1 MKPSV
6 TAPGAPSARYRF
18 DWRQTFAALKY
29 PNYRLWFFGQLVS
42 LAGTWMQSAAQGY
55 LIYQITRSPVYL
67 GYVSFAVGV
76 PTWLFTLY
84 GGVIADRVSRRALM
98 IITQTSMMILA
109 FILAALTF
117 TGVVQPWH
125 ILLLAFLLGVAQA
138 FDAPARQA
146 FVLEMVEREDL
157 TNAVA
162 LNATMFNLAVAVGP
176 AVGGLT
182 YAAFGPGWCFM
193 LNGLS
198 FIAVII
204 ALALMKLKALPPIG
218 RRGSPML
225 ELREG
230 LRYVV
235 HHQYIGVLIAMIG
248 VSGLFGAS
256 LFSLFPAWAVAVL
269 HGNETTNGLLLSA
282 RGVGALIGALFIASL
297 GRFRFKGRVLTFG
310 SFAFPILMLVF
321 SALRGLPFSLLTLV
335 AVGFA
340 QILTFNLINALVQT
354 QSEDRYRGRVMGVY
368 SLVFFGSM
376 PIGALVAGAIAQQT
390 SEQLAVVLG
399 ASVLLVS
406 AVLLWVFIPR
416 MRRME

>member
-1 MKPSV
+1 
-6 TAPGAPSARYRF
+6 
-18 DWRQTFAALKY
+18 
-29 PNYRLWFFGQLVS
+29 
-42 LAGTWMQSAAQGY
+42 
-55 LIYQITRSPVYL
+55 
-67 GYVSFAVGV
+67 
-76 PTWLFTLY
+76 
-84 GGVIADRVSRRALM
+84 
-98 IITQTSMMILA
+98 
-109 FILAALTF
+109 
-117 TGVVQPWH
+117 
-125 ILLLAFLLGVAQA
+125 
-138 FDAPARQA
+138 
-146 FVLEMVEREDL
+146 
-157 TNAVA
+157 
-162 LNATMFNLAVAVGP
+162 
-176 AVGGLT
+176 
-182 YAAFGPGWCFM
+182 
-193 LNGLS
+193 
-198 FIAVII
+198 
-204 ALALMKLKALPPIG
+204 MKLKALAPVG

>member
-67 GYVSFAVGV
+67 GYVSFASGI

-176 AVGGLT
+176 AMGGLT
-182 YAAFGPGWCFM
+182 YAAFGPGWCFT

-198 FIAVII
+198 FIAVIV
-204 ALALMKLKALPPIG
+204 ALALMKLKALAPVG

-354 QSEDRYRGRVMGVY
+354 QAEDRYRGRVMGVY

>member
-1 MKPSV
+1 LKPSV

-29 PNYRLWFFGQLVS
+29 PNYRLWFIGQLVS

-55 LIYQITRSPVYL
+55 LIYQITKSPVYL
-67 GYVSFAVGV
+67 GYVSFASGI

-84 GGVIADRVSRRALM
+84 GGVIADRMSRRALM

-125 ILLLAFLLGVAQA
+125 ILLLAFLLGIAQA

-157 TNAVA
+157 TNALA
-162 LNATMFNLAVAVGP
+162 LNATMFNSAVAVGP

-182 YAAFGPGWCFM
+182 YAAFGPGWCFT

-198 FIAVII
+198 FIAVIV
-204 ALALMKLKALPPIG
+204 ALALMKLKALAPVG

-225 ELREG
+225 ELREV

-235 HHQYIGVLIAMIG
+235 HHHYIGVLIAMIG

-297 GRFRFKGRVLTFG
+297 GRFRFKGRVLTVG
-310 SFAFPILMLVF
+310 TFAFPILMLVF
-321 SALRGLPFSLLTLV
+321 SALRWLPFSLLSLV

-354 QSEDRYRGRVMGVY
+354 QAEDRYRGRVMGVY

-390 SEQLAVVLG
+390 NEQLAVVLG

-416 MRRME
+416 IRRLE

>member
-67 GYVSFAVGV
+67 GYVSFASGI

-117 TGVVQPWH
+117 TAVVQPWH

-176 AVGGLT
+176 AMGGLT
-182 YAAFGPGWCFM
+182 YAAFGPGWCFT

-198 FIAVII
+198 FIAVIV
-204 ALALMKLKALPPIG
+204 ALALMKLKALAPVG

-230 LRYVV
+230 LHYVV

>member
-42 LAGTWMQSAAQGY
+42 LAGTWMQSAALGY

-67 GYVSFAVGV
+67 GYVSFASGI

-198 FIAVII
+198 FIAVIV
-204 ALALMKLKALPPIG
+204 ALALMKLKALAPVG

>member
-67 GYVSFAVGV
+67 GYVSFASGI

-198 FIAVII
+198 FIAVIV
-204 ALALMKLKALPPIG
+204 ALALMKLKALAPVG

-390 SEQLAVVLG
+390 NEQLAVVLG

>member
-6 TAPGAPSARYRF
+6 TASGAPSARYRF

-55 LIYQITRSPVYL
+55 LIYQITKSPVYL

-98 IITQTSMMILA
+98 IITQTAMMILA

-125 ILLLAFLLGVAQA
+125 ILLLAFLLGIAQA

-162 LNATMFNLAVAVGP
+162 LNATMFNSAVAVGP
-176 AVGGLT
+176 AIGGLT

-218 RRGSPML
+218 SRGSPML

-235 HHQYIGVLIAMIG
+235 HHQYIGVLIGMIG

-269 HGNETTNGLLLSA
+269 HGDETTNGLLLSA

-297 GRFRFKGRVLTFG
+297 GRFRFKGRVLTVG
-310 SFAFPILMLVF
+310 TFAFPILMLVF
-321 SALRGLPFSLLTLV
+321 SALRSLPFSLLSLV
-335 AVGFA
+335 VVGFA

-376 PIGALVAGAIAQQT
+376 PIGGLVAGAIAQQT
-390 SEQLAVVLG
+390 NEQVAVVLG
-399 ASVLLVS
+399 SSVLLVS

-416 MRRME
+416 MRKLE

>member
-1 MKPSV
+1 MKSSV
-6 TAPGAPSARYRF
+6 TGPGATAARYRF
-18 DWRQTFAALKY
+18 DWHQTFAALKY

-55 LIYQITRSPVYL
+55 LIYQLTQSPVYL
-67 GYVSFAVGV
+67 GYVSFASGI

-98 IITQTSMMILA
+98 IVTQSAMMILA

-117 TGVVQPWH
+117 MGVVQPWH
-125 ILLLAFLLGVAQA
+125 ILLLAFLLGIAQA

-162 LNATMFNLAVAVGP
+162 LNATMFNSAVAVGP

-182 YAAFGPGWCFM
+182 YAAFGPGWCFT
-193 LNGLS
+193 LNGLT
-198 FIAVII
+198 FIAVIV
-204 ALALMKLKALPPIG
+204 ALALMKLKALAPVG
-218 RRGSPML
+218 RRGSPMR

-230 LRYVV
+230 LGYVV

-269 HGNETTNGLLLSA
+269 HGDETTNGLLLSA

-297 GRFRFKGRVLTFG
+297 GRFRFKGRVLTVG
-310 SFAFPILMLVF
+310 TFAFPILMLVF
-321 SALRGLPFSLLTLV
+321 SALRWLPFSLLSLV
-335 AVGFA
+335 GVGLA

-354 QSEDRYRGRVMGVY
+354 QAEDRYRGRVMGVY

-390 SEQLAVVLG
+390 NEQVAVVLG

-416 MRRME
+416 MRRLE

>member
-42 LAGTWMQSAAQGY
+42 LAGTWMQSAALGY

-67 GYVSFAVGV
+67 GYVSFASGI

-117 TGVVQPWH
+117 TAVVQPWH

-182 YAAFGPGWCFM
+182 YAAFGHGWCFM
-193 LNGLS
+193 LNGL
-198 FIAVII
+198 
-204 ALALMKLKALPPIG
+204 
-218 RRGSPML
+218 
-225 ELREG
+225 
-230 LRYVV
+230 
-235 HHQYIGVLIAMIG
+235 
-248 VSGLFGAS
+248 
-256 LFSLFPAWAVAVL
+256 
-269 HGNETTNGLLLSA
+269 
-282 RGVGALIGALFIASL
+282 
-297 GRFRFKGRVLTFG
+297 
-310 SFAFPILMLVF
+310 
-321 SALRGLPFSLLTLV
+321 
-335 AVGFA
+335 
-340 QILTFNLINALVQT
+340 
-354 QSEDRYRGRVMGVY
+354 
-368 SLVFFGSM
+368 
-376 PIGALVAGAIAQQT
+376 
-390 SEQLAVVLG
+390 
-399 ASVLLVS
+399 
-406 AVLLWVFIPR
+406 
-416 MRRME
+416 

>member
-67 GYVSFAVGV
+67 GYVSFAVGI

-198 FIAVII
+198 FIAVIV
-204 ALALMKLKALPPIG
+204 ALALMKLKALAPVG

-390 SEQLAVVLG
+390 NEQLAVVLG

-416 MRRME
+416 IRRLE

>member
-42 LAGTWMQSAAQGY
+42 LAGTWMQSAALGY

-67 GYVSFAVGV
+67 GYVSFAVGI

-198 FIAVII
+198 FIAVIV
-204 ALALMKLKALPPIG
+204 ALALMKLKALAPVG